1 MPNEPDRSPVIMR
14 QRSSYKSEDETIANG
29 STGERAEANWTF
41 TPMLPPPSLP
51 MAVAHAFCRS

>member
-1 MPNEPDRSPVIMR
+1 MR